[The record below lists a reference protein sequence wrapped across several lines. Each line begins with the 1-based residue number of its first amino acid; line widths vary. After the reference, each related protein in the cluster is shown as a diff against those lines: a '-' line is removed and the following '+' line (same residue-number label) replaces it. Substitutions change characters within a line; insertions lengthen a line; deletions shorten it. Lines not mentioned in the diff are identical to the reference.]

1 MDKGFKQDLGNHVSM
16 HGALPRLVVDHP
28 AATGEIFLHGSHVT
42 AWQPRGHDPV
52 LFLSPRSLY
61 APDQPIRGG
70 IPICFPWFG
79 PHSQDAKLPSHGFA
93 RTLAWEPVQHLS
105 HDDSATI
112 HTRLRSMPNK
122 EGKGNQ
128 FVVDYHVTFGDKLKL
143 RFIINNVGK
152 QAFDFE
158 LALHTYFAVSDVRNI
173 GITGLQGVD
182 YISKA
187 EGYARKKQE
196 DEVIRFTGETDRVYL
211 DTDATCVID
220 DPGMGRRITIEKT
233 NAKSTVV
240 WNPFNDRASQLKDL
254 GSENWPGFVC
264 VESGNVN
271 QNMIHLDIGGRY
283 ETTVTIGVEK
293 V

>member
-1 MDKGFKQDLGNHVSM
+1 MEKGFKQDLGNNVSM

-28 AATGEIFLHGSHVT
+28 TATGEVFLHGAHVT

-52 LFLSPRSLY
+52 LFLSPRSMF

-79 PHSQDAKLPSHGFA
+79 PHSQDPKLPTHGFA

-105 HDDSATI
+105 DDDGATV

-122 EGKGNQ
+122 EGRGNQ
-128 FVVDYHVTFGDKLKL
+128 FVIDYHITFGRQLKL

-173 GITGLQGVD
+173 GITGLQGVE

-187 EGYARKKQE
+187 EGMARKKQE
-196 DEVIRFTGETDRVYL
+196 DEIIRFTGETDRVYL
-211 DTDATCVID
+211 NTEATCTID

-240 WNPFNDRASQLKDL
+240 WNPFNDRAGQLKDL

-271 QNMIHLDIGGRY
+271 ENMIHLDIGGRH